1 MGEKGNFIITNSIS
15 HYLEKLYSCGS
26 MNKPLFAP
34 ILIIA
39 LAFTLSFAQ
48 SADKGK
54 PTAAETT
61 SAQKPVSTPTSSEQP
76 AKPQLFFVLL
86 KRPANPPQLSKEDGE
101 KLQEE
106 HMANIRRLHSEHK
119 LLVAGPFLDDGV
131 LRGIFVLQAGSLAE
145 AQGFAN
151 SDPAIKAGR
160 LQAEVHG
167 PWAIPPGRIH
177 ETATPNTL
185 EQYSFLLA
193 DQGDKWDPK
202 SAGFQELV
210 KRHVAYLTGL
220 MQKNSLAVAGPF
232 LDGGTLKGVFI
243 YAVPL
248 DEALK
253 LEQEDPMVKAGNFK
267 IEGHPWATAKGVLAA
282 GQPLK

>member
-1 MGEKGNFIITNSIS
+1 
-15 HYLEKLYSCGS
+15 

-34 ILIIA
+34 ILILA
-39 LAFTLSFAQ
+39 LAITLSFAQ
-48 SADKGK
+48 SADKASS
-54 PTAAETT
+54 TAAEPA
-61 SAQKPVSTPTSSEQP
+61 SAQKPASTPISAEST
-76 AKPQLFFVLL
+76 AKQQLFFVLL

-131 LRGIFVLQAGSLAE
+131 LRGIFVLQASSLAE
-145 AQGFAN
+145 AQGWAN

-177 ETATPNTL
+177 ETTTPNTL
-185 EQYSFLLA
+185 EQYSLLFA

-202 SAGFQELV
+202 SAGLQDLI

-220 MQKNSLAVAGPF
+220 MANNSLAVAGPF
-232 LDGGTLKGVFI
+232 LDGGALKGVFI
-243 YAVPL
+243 YAAPL

-253 LEQEDPMVKAGNFK
+253 LEQDDPMVKAGNFK

>member
-1 MGEKGNFIITNSIS
+1 
-15 HYLEKLYSCGS
+15 
-26 MNKPLFAP
+26 MNRPLFAP
-34 ILIIA
+34 ILILA
-39 LAFTLSFAQ
+39 LAITLSFAQ
-48 SADKGK
+48 SADKAS

-61 SAQKPVSTPTSSEQP
+61 SAQKTASTPTSAEQP
-76 AKPQLFFVLL
+76 AKQQLFFVLL
-86 KRPANPPQLSKEDGE
+86 KRPANAPQLGKEDGE

-131 LRGIFVLQAGSLAE
+131 LRGIFLLQASSLAE
-145 AQGFAN
+145 AKSWAD

-167 PWAIPPGRIH
+167 PWALHPDRIH
-177 ETATPNTL
+177 ETTTPNTL
-185 EQYSFLLA
+185 EQYSLLFA

-202 SAGFQELV
+202 SAGFQDLV

-220 MQKNSLAVAGPF
+220 MDKNSLAVAGPF
-232 LDGGTLKGVFI
+232 LDGGTLKGIFI
-243 YAVPL
+243 YAAPL
-248 DEALK
+248 DEALR
-253 LEQEDPMVKAGNFK
+253 LEQDDPMVKAGNFK

>member
-1 MGEKGNFIITNSIS
+1 
-15 HYLEKLYSCGS
+15 

-34 ILIIA
+34 ILILA
-39 LAFTLSFAQ
+39 LAFPVSFAQ
-48 SADKGK
+48 SG
-54 PTAAETT
+54 ETT
-61 SAQKPVSTPTSSEQP
+61 RGAAPESASAQKPASTPTSEEQP
-76 AKPQLFFVLL
+76 AKQQLFFVLL
-86 KRPANPPQLSKEDGE
+86 NRPANPPQLSKEDSD
-101 KLQEE
+101 KLQEK
-106 HMANIRRLHSEHK
+106 HMANIRKLHSEHK

-131 LRGIFVLQAGSLAE
+131 LRGIFVLQAISLAE
-145 AQGFAN
+145 AKSWAD

-177 ETATPNTL
+177 ETTTPNTL
-185 EQYSFLLA
+185 EQYSLLLA

-202 SAGFQELV
+202 SSGLQDLI

-220 MQKNSLAVAGPF
+220 MANNSLAVAGPF

-243 YAVPL
+243 YAAPL
-248 DEALK
+248 NEALK

-267 IEGHPWATAKGVLAA
+267 IAAHPWATAKGVLAA